1 MVFLV
6 YFMVFDVFCV
16 FKVPFL
22 ARNDIFKMS
31 KNGFGA
37 ANFKHK
43 KRTFV

>member
-1 MVFLV
+1 M
-6 YFMVFDVFCV
+6 YFIVFDVFCV

-22 ARNDIFKMS
+22 ARID
-31 KNGFGA
+31 KNNLSILGICA